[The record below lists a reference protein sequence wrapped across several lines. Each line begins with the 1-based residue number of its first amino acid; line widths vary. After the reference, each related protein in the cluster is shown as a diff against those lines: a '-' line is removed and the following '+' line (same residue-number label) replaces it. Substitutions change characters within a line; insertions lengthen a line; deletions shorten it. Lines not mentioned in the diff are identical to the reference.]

1 MQAGGAETLYA
12 TGASRG
18 LCWTTPICAVGSG
31 GAQEAPWSFEM
42 AVEDV
47 VGSKSGLS
55 GCPCLAP
62 LCSLDSEV
70 GTPPSPQG
78 TLVWRTTAL
87 QGTTDYLDRPS
98 PASSFRC
105 RCTAQTRP

>member
-42 AVEDV
+42 AVEDAV
-47 VGSKSGLS
+47 VMTQH
-55 GCPCLAP
+55 
-62 LCSLDSEV
+62 V
-70 GTPPSPQG
+70 
-78 TLVWRTTAL
+78 
-87 QGTTDYLDRPS
+87 
-98 PASSFRC
+98 
-105 RCTAQTRP
+105 